1 MEEKSPEMYEIDY
14 SDKRSSLGNLF
25 YHITEVG
32 ANFLMKHMS
41 LYYILNYTWGILMTL
56 IGWIV
61 FGFVQLVFKKKIVE
75 SKSWGPCLYAILFD
89 NWGGVTLGTSILI
102 ADRMGADWTL
112 HTKCHECGHS
122 FQNAIWGPFAIFL
135 ISIPSAVRYWARNIK
150 KTEKTPYDQAW
161 FEQSATFIGGKYYRE
176 FIEKESD

>member
-1 MEEKSPEMYEIDY
+1 
-14 SDKRSSLGNLF
+14 
-25 YHITEVG
+25 
-32 ANFLMKHMS
+32 
-41 LYYILNYTWGILMTL
+41 MTL

-122 FQNAIWGPFAIFL
+122 FQNAIWGPFTIFL
-135 ISIPSAVRYWARNIK
+135 ISIPSAIRYWARNIK
-150 KTEKTPYDQAW
+150 KTELSICRP
-161 FEQSATFIGGKYYRE
+161 SARSSSTISTRIRKDSPTSKKKSPTYPTALSER
-176 FIEKESD
+176 